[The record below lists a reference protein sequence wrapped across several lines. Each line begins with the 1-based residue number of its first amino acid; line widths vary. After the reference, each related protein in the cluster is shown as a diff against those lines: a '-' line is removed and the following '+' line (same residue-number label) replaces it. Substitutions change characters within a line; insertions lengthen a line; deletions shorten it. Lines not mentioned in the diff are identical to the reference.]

1 MHHKKFRNFAVAIC
15 FACAAAAA
23 ISSSP
28 RTSRGP
34 VQAAGQAEARLI
46 EIYRMVARG
55 QLRQA
60 LPKARQLTIDYPNFQ
75 LAHLL
80 HGDLLTAMSR
90 PLQYHGN
97 LGESAL
103 PEEAGATLASLREE
117 SLLRLKA
124 LREAP
129 PADAVPAE
137 FLQLAPSI
145 KHAVAVDTSKARL
158 YLLENKNGR
167 LQVVS
172 DFYISVGKLGD
183 QKTIEGDQRT
193 PLGAY
198 YVVSNLDPRSLKD
211 FYGAGALPI
220 NYPNPVD
227 ARHGRTGRGIWL
239 HGTPPNQFS
248 RAPKATDGCVV
259 LANPDLAHV
268 IRTVEPRTTPV
279 VIAKSLRW
287 VRSAQLDAERYA
299 FSQVFERWKNE
310 RTAQQPATISDVSFV
325 SWKDG
330 ADSRMVTFMER
341 RPGQS
346 RPVLL
351 RQYWVREPKGWQII
365 DERTAR

>member
-1 MHHKKFRNFAVAIC
+1 MQ
-15 FACAAAAA
+15 
-23 ISSSP
+23 P
-28 RTSRGP
+28 
-34 VQAAGQAEARLI
+34 AGQAEARLI
-46 EIYRMVARG
+46 GIYRMVAEGR
-55 QLRQA
+55 LRQA
-60 LPKARQLTIDYPNFQ
+60 LPKARQLTLDYPNFQ

-80 HGDLLTAMSR
+80 YGDLLTAMSR
-90 PLQYHGN
+90 SRHRQGG
-97 LGESAL
+97 LGEAAL
-103 PEEAGATLASLREE
+103 PQEATSTLASLREE
-117 SLLRLKA
+117 SFLRLKA

-145 KHAVAVDTSKARL
+145 KHVVAVDTSKARL
-158 YLLENKNGR
+158 YLLENNNGR

-183 QKTIEGDQRT
+183 QKAVEGDQRT

-279 VIAKSLRW
+279 VIAKNLRW
-287 VRSAQLDAERYA
+287 VRPAQLDSERHA
-299 FSQVFERWKNE
+299 FAQVFERWRKE
-310 RTAQQPATISDVSFV
+310 RTAQQPATVTDVSFV
-325 SWKDG
+325 AWKDG
-330 ADSRMVTFMER
+330 EDSRMVTFMEH
-341 RPGQS
+341 RPGQR
-346 RPVLL
+346 RPALL
-351 RQYWVREPKGWQII
+351 RQYWVHEPKGWRII
-365 DERTAR
+365 DERAAR

>member
-1 MHHKKFRNFAVAIC
+1 M
-15 FACAAAAA
+15 
-23 ISSSP
+23 
-28 RTSRGP
+28 P
-34 VQAAGQAEARLI
+34 VPAAGQAEARLI
-46 EIYRMVARG
+46 EIYRMVAQG

-60 LPKARQLTIDYPNFQ
+60 LPSARQLTVDYPNFQ

-80 HGDLLTAMSR
+80 HGDLLMAMKR
-90 PLQYHGN
+90 PLMHHGN
-97 LGESAL
+97 IGETAL
-103 PEEAGATLASLREE
+103 PEEATATLTALREE
-117 SLLRLKA
+117 SHLRLKA
-124 LREAP
+124 LRETP

-158 YLLENKNGR
+158 YLLENSNGR
-167 LQVVS
+167 LRVVS

-183 QKTIEGDQRT
+183 QKAVEGDQRT

-198 YVVSNLDPRSLKD
+198 YVVSNLDPRGLKD

-268 IRTVEPRTTPV
+268 IRTVEPRSTPV

-287 VRSAQLDAERYA
+287 VRTTQLDSERHA
-299 FSQVFERWKNE
+299 FSQVFERWQKE
-310 RTAQQPATISDVSFV
+310 RTTQQPATISDVSFV

-330 ADSRMVTFMER
+330 TDSRMVTFMEQR
-341 RPGQS
+341 LGQS
-346 RPVLL
+346 RPTLL
-351 RQYWVREPKGWQII
+351 RQYWVREPKGWQVI
-365 DERTAR
+365 DERAVR